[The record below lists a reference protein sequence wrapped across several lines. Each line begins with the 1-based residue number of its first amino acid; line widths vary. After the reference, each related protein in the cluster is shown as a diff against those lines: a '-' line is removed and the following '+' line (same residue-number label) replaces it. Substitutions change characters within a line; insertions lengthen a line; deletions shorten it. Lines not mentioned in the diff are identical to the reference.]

1 MLLFSSQLTFNSRR
15 VFDFIFNH
23 FNSRPRMPL
32 SNATILAQFN
42 AIVRNTLPS
51 LSAATWYEGVHPRVP
66 GNTQLGA
73 RTETSQAAASLG
85 LGTYDHIVFNVL
97 HGFAMELTRVRLSE
111 SWFRT
116 DGAPIY
122 DGQALTALNPGLA
135 LYFAIPGGQPTPA
148 NETTLAN
155 LNNFLTL
162 LRSQVVDRR
171 TSAAYVHRMVT
182 CHSSCH
188 GNCHGSRGRR

>member
-1 MLLFSSQLTFNSRR
+1 
-15 VFDFIFNH
+15 
-23 FNSRPRMPL
+23 MPL

-42 AIVRNTLPS
+42 SIVRNTLPS
-51 LSAATWYEGVHPRVP
+51 LNAATWYAGVHPRVP
-66 GNTQLGA
+66 GNAQLGA
-73 RTETSQAAASLG
+73 STETSQPEASLG
-85 LGTYDHIVFNVL
+85 AGVYDHIVFNVL

-116 DGAPIY
+116 DGAPID
-122 DGQALTALNPGLA
+122 DGQALTALNPDLA
-135 LYFAIPGGQPTPA
+135 LYFAIPGGQPAVA

-162 LRSQVVDRR
+162 LRNEVTARR